1 MKQPWTSR
9 ARSAIKA
16 WCARRGLSRLN
27 RQMLKRMLVDVVL
40 VNVSLAGALFLRY
53 LVASLVQTHA
63 LFVDRHL
70 MESFREIYLDSAW
83 LLTLVS
89 LPIFYLSGFYTRGSM
104 YISRYKPLVIF
115 EAVTLAYLAFG
126 SLVFLAGAGV
136 GLPRS
141 VLLLG
146 WLLTLAS
153 VGGVRYAFILVEK
166 EVLRD
171 RGAVRGSRGPR

>member
-1 MKQPWTSR
+1 MAMKRQPWTTTLK
-9 ARSAIKA
+9 SAINA
-16 WCARRGLSRLN
+16 WAARRGLSRLN
-27 RQMLKRMLVDVVL
+27 RQMLKRMAVDAAL
-40 VNVSLAGALFLRY
+40 INLSLAVALFLRY
-53 LVASLVQTHA
+53 LVASFVQTGA
-63 LFVDRHL
+63 FFVDRHL

-136 GLPRS
+136 GLPRR

-146 WLLTLAS
+146 GLLTLAS
-153 VGGVRYAFILVEK
+153 VGGVRYAFLLVET
-166 EVLRD
+166 
-171 RGAVRGSRGPR
+171 